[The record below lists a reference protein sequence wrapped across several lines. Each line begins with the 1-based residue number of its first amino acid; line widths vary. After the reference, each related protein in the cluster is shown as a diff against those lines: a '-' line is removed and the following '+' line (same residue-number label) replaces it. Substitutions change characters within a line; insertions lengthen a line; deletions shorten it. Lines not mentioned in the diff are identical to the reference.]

1 MGYESPQAVF
11 SGRVPPQ
18 SLEAE
23 RAVLGACKYGFF
35 RQEPKPG
42 K

>member
-1 MGYESPQAVF
+1 MDYSQICRKDRALPQN
-11 SGRVPPQ
+11 
-18 SLEAE
+18 LEAE